1 MLRYSSIYWAVQDPW
16 KQEKEPMVDEMREK
30 KWMLLFLFLF
40 QIQKK
45 KGFGVPY
52 SIVPLELFHSDA
64 NAYCFPFNIELYFL
78 KTVTIIKDV
87 PSFCFPVAFCWSFLI
102 FAFSTFSLISYFTF
116 PFFLSCFRFF
126 PYRST
131 EPLHFVG
138 TKKTNQHSSL
148 ERSPHF
154 SAHIWFT
161 TANWLLLEHLFPIS
175 IYLLALVSVFF
186 HCHFQ

>member
-30 KWMLLFLFLF
+30 KWMLLFLL

-102 FAFSTFSLISYFTF
+102 FAFSTFFFNILFHFS
-116 PFFLSCFRFF
+116 FLSVLLQVLSVSKHGATSFCR
-126 PYRST
+126 
-131 EPLHFVG
+131 HH
-138 TKKTNQHSSL
+138 KKKKK
-148 ERSPHF
+148 PF
-154 SAHIWFT
+154 
-161 TANWLLLEHLFPIS
+161 
-175 IYLLALVSVFF
+175 
-186 HCHFQ
+186 